1 MSSIFQAM
9 PLYAWIIIACVI
21 ILGVVVLIKLKFFG
35 NKLSESR
42 QVSKDVNNETAK
54 LPDVTL
60 SQGLFGWN
68 NNGGKRKNKNMKKRR
83 KYKK

>member
-21 ILGVVVLIKLKFFG
+21 ILGVVVFIKMNFFG

-42 QVSKDVNNETAK
+42 QASKDIDLETEN
-54 LPDVTL
+54 LPDDLTW
-60 SQGLFGWN
+60 GALFG
-68 NNGGKRKNKNMKKRR
+68 GLKKRKSKNMKKRR
-83 KYKK
+83 KHKK